1 MLQDDYC
8 RTLSGDVFLLHDSGA
23 DSGNARFLVF
33 ATQDNLDLLARHD
46 SWYAD
51 GTFKTVPLLF
61 YQLYSLCV
69 RVDGCIIP
77 VVYAILPN
85 KTQAM
90 YEQLLQVLL
99 ARTDMLQ
106 PSTLV
111 TDFEQGASNA
121 FRLKFPGIEC
131 TGCFFHLSQNVYR
144 RVQLNGLQ
152 ERYANDAQLAL
163 AIRML
168 PALAFV
174 PIGDVVNYFEEL
186 EDNFPDEAEPILTD
200 FEQTYIGT
208 LRPHGQRRTLLFPI
222 ALRNVHDRTLMGED
236 RTNNAQEGWHRRF
249 ASIVTCH
256 HPTIWKIIECLK
268 MEQATTEREVE
279 RLVAGHAGPKRKKKY
294 QQCDERLR
302 ALLHSIEQR
311 SPREF
316 LRVIWHSTLLNK
328 RNGPNGGGTL
338 LLIERTC
345 IFFLHVID

>member
-1 MLQDDYC
+1 MSCMSCMFYSDPFQSTGSFMYSTDDYC

-77 VVYAILPN
+77 VVYAILRN

-90 YEQLLQVLL
+90 YEQLLQVFLD
-99 ARTDMLQ
+99 RTVMLQ

-111 TDFEQGASNA
+111 TDFEQGAINA
-121 FRLKFPGIEC
+121 FRLKFPGC

-152 ERYANDAQLAL
+152 ERSANDAQLAL

-186 EDNFPDEAEPILTD
+186 EDNFPDEAEPILT
-200 FEQTYIGT
+200 YC
-208 LRPHGQRRTLLFPI
+208 
-222 ALRNVHDRTLMGED
+222 
-236 RTNNAQEGWHRRF
+236 NNSQCYRVF
-249 ASIVTCH
+249 A
-256 HPTIWKIIECLK
+256 
-268 MEQATTEREVE
+268 
-279 RLVAGHAGPKRKKKY
+279 RLSR
-294 QQCDERLR
+294 
-302 ALLHSIEQR
+302 
-311 SPREF
+311 
-316 LRVIWHSTLLNK
+316 
-328 RNGPNGGGTL
+328 
-338 LLIERTC
+338 
-345 IFFLHVID
+345 